1 MELTTIKNL
10 ADVIKTGKTP
20 PTKEEKYFN
29 GDIKWYTPGD
39 LDKAKCLTD
48 SVRTLSKTAMTD
60 KMAAIFPEGT
70 LLVACIGDIGKLGIT
85 TEECSS
91 NQQIT
96 GITPKSNV
104 SVSYLYYWFRYSKKS
119 LQHVANN
126 AVVPILNNRSL
137 GQIKIPLPPLAEQQK
152 IAAILDA
159 ADQLRQK
166 DQQLIDHYSQLSQSL
181 FFQMFGDPV
190 TNPMGWEKVEL
201 DNVCKLQGGFS
212 FKSNHYVEKG
222 VRLVKIANVNHE
234 NLDWAEVDMLPESY
248 VESYSSFALKTGDI
262 LMALTRPI
270 IKSLG
275 TVKAVTVK
283 EADLP
288 ALLNQRVARF
298 FPNES
303 VLNKRYLL
311 TVIYSNYFKHKIDG
325 YSSTSLQPNVS
336 NKQVQSIEILLPPVA
351 LQNQFAQHIKNIEQ
365 QKQQAQASLEKS
377 QALFNSLLQRAFKGE
392 LTSRESRAA

>member
-1 MELTTIKNL
+1 MELTPIKNL

-29 GDIKWYTPGD
+29 GGIKWYTPGD

-48 SVRTLSKTAMTD
+48 SVRTLSKAAITD

-181 FFQMFGDPV
+181 FLQMFGDPV
-190 TNPMGWEKVEL
+190 TNPMGWDAIHMDEIADIASGVTKGR
-201 DNVCKLQGGFS
+201 KLKDAETFEIP
-212 FKSNHYVEKG
+212 YMRV
-222 VRLVKIANVNHE
+222 ANVQAGHLK
-234 NLDWAEVDMLPESY
+234 LDEVKTIPGTKADLDK
-248 VESYSSFALKTGDI
+248 FALKKGDV
-262 LMALTRPI
+262 LLTEGGDPDKLGR
-270 IKSLG
+270 G
-275 TVKAVTVK
+275 TVWNEEIASCIHQ
-283 EADLP
+283 
-288 ALLNQRVARF
+288 NHIFRVRLTCS
-298 FPNES
+298 ES
-303 VLNKRYLL
+303 TPVYLSWLCGSEYGKRYFLKSGKQ
-311 TVIYSNYFKHKIDG
+311 TTGIASI
-325 YSSTSLQPNVS
+325 
-336 NKQVQSIEILLPPVA
+336 NKTQLKRFPVLRPPIE